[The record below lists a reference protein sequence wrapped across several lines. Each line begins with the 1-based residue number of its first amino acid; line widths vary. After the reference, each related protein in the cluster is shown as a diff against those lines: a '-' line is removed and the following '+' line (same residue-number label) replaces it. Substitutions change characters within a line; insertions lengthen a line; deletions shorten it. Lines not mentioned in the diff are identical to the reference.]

1 MTAPLNTA
9 LRTTAITAAM
19 ILVAGGAG
27 YGLAQLRQRPAPAVA
42 PKTPAGPKVLYWY
55 DPMKP
60 AQHFSA
66 PGKSPFMDM
75 PLTPRYADAGTDGA
89 DAPRGVSIDP
99 ATVQSLGVRLATA
112 ERTPISQSIDAS
124 GVVDFDQRDLAIVQ
138 ARSAGYVQRTY
149 GRAPGDVVRA
159 GAPIVDLMIP
169 AWAGAQQEYLA
180 VRRGGDPP
188 LEAAARQRLRLIGM
202 PDALVAAVARD
213 GQPRPVTT
221 VSSPL
226 GGVIQ
231 TLDVRQGMAVAM
243 GQTLIQVAGLSR
255 VWLNAAV
262 PEALAGH
269 LRPGA
274 PARIELAAFPGE
286 TRTGRVSALLPATQT
301 DSHTVTARIEMANP
315 SGRMRPGMYA
325 AVHLKVGAD
334 TALTVPTEAVIRTG
348 RRALVLAAREHGRF
362 EPVEVRTGRESGDR
376 IEILEGLGDGES
388 VVASGQFLIDSEA
401 SLAGL
406 KTRPLPVLDAAPT
419 EGPR

>member
-1 MTAPLNTA
+1 MNASALSPL
-9 LRTTAITAAM
+9 RKTAIAAAL
-19 ILVAGGAG
+19 ILVAGGTG
-27 YGLAQLRQRPAPAVA
+27 YGLAQLRERPAPAIA
-42 PKTPAGPKVLYWY
+42 PKAPAGPKVLYWY

-75 PLTPRYADAGTDGA
+75 PLTPRYAETADEGA
-89 DAPRGVSIDP
+89 EAPRGVSIDP
-99 ATVQSLGVRLATA
+99 ATMQSLGVRLATA

-124 GVVDFDQRDLAIVQ
+124 GVIDFDQRDLAIIQ
-138 ARSAGYVQRTY
+138 ARSAGYVQRTF

-169 AWAGAQQEYLA
+169 TWAGAQQEYLA
-180 VRRGGDPP
+180 VRRGGDGA

-213 GQPRPVTT
+213 GRARPVITVTT
-221 VSSPL
+221 PM
-226 GGVIQ
+226 GGVVQ
-231 TLDVRQGMAVAM
+231 TLDARQGMAVAM
-243 GQTLIQVAGLSR
+243 GQTLAQVAGLSR
-255 VWLNAAV
+255 VWLTAAV
-262 PEALAGH
+262 PEALGGH

-274 PARIELAAFPGE
+274 PANVELAAFPGE
-286 TRTGRVSALLPATQT
+286 AMTGRVSAVLPATQT
-301 DSHTVTARIEMANP
+301 DSHTVTARVEMANP
-315 SGRMRPGMYA
+315 SGRLRPGMYA

-348 RRALVLAAREHGRF
+348 RRALVLAARDHGRF

-376 IEILEGLGDGES
+376 IEILEGLDEGDR

-406 KTRPLPVLDAAPT
+406 KIRPLPVLDAAPT
-419 EGPR
+419 AGAR